1 METGHSHSG
10 RSSTRASSRAVTIV
24 TILLICLFAII
35 FIVGYIPRRERNKQ
49 TVEAARQEARSL
61 PTVIVADAQ
70 QAERTVSLELPGN
83 IQAVTETPI
92 LARAEGY
99 LVKRTA
105 DIGDRVKAGQQ
116 LAKLATPELDQQVE
130 QAKATLQQ
138 THAALE
144 QARANVSQAEA
155 NVNLAKVTAE
165 RNSTLV
171 TRGVL
176 SKQEGDQSTANYQAQ
191 LAQVQAA
198 EATVNA
204 AQQNVNAS
212 EANLQR
218 LMEMQA
224 FKEIRAP
231 YDGIITQ
238 RNIDTG
244 TLINTG
250 STLLFRIAQTNVL
263 RIFINVPQA
272 NYTDL
277 HVGASADI
285 NVQELPG
292 RKFIGKVTRISGAL
306 DASTRT
312 MLTEV
317 QIPNPDNSLLP
328 GMYARV
334 ILSLTRSH
342 PPVIVPG
349 DAVVVQDKG
358 TVAAVVDHRNTVHFQ
373 PIELGRDYGAVVEVT
388 SGLKAGD
395 KIVINP
401 GDEVHEGV
409 QVKTVP
415 FRQTRPGANKS
426 AGKAAV

>member
-1 METGHSHSG
+1 METDHSHSK
-10 RSSTRASSRAVTIV
+10 RPSTRASSRAVTIV
-24 TILLICLFAII
+24 TLSLLCLFAII

-49 TVEAARQEARSL
+49 TVEAAKREARSL
-61 PTVIVADAQ
+61 PIVIVAEAQ
-70 QAERTVSLELPGN
+70 HAGKTVTLMLPGN

-105 DIGDRVKAGQQ
+105 DIGDRVKAGQL
-116 LAKLATPELDQQVE
+116 LAELATPELDQQVE

-138 THAALE
+138 TRAALV
-144 QARANVSQAEA
+144 QARANVSQAKA
-155 NVNLAKVTAE
+155 NVNLAEVTAR

-176 SKQEGDQSTANYQAQ
+176 SKQEGDQSNANYQAQ

-204 AQQNVNAS
+204 AQQNVNAA

-218 LMEMQA
+218 LTEMQS
-224 FKEIRAP
+224 FKKITAP
-231 YDGIITQ
+231 YDGVITL

-250 STLLFRIAQTNVL
+250 TTLLFRIAQTTVL
-263 RIFINVPQA
+263 RIFINVPQS
-272 NYTDL
+272 NYNDL
-277 HVGASADI
+277 HVGESADI

-292 RKFIGKVTRISGAL
+292 RKFIGKITRISGAL
-306 DASTRT
+306 DTGTRT

-317 QIPNPDNSLLP
+317 QIRNSDNSLMP
-328 GMYARV
+328 GMYAQV
-334 ILSLTRSH
+334 ILSVTRSH

-358 TVAAVVDHRNTVHFQ
+358 TFAAVVDHRDIVHFQ
-373 PIELGRDYGAVVEVT
+373 PIALGRDYGAVVEVT
-388 SGLKAGD
+388 SGLKPGD
-395 KIVINP
+395 KVVINP
-401 GDEVHEGV
+401 GDEIHEGV
-409 QVKTVP
+409 HVKTAP
-415 FRQTRPGANKS
+415 FRETRPGANKT
-426 AGKAAV
+426 AGKADV